1 MRFRV
6 LGPLE
11 VWDDG
16 VEREL
21 GGGRQRALLAL
32 LVLRRNEVVSI
43 DRIID
48 GLWGEH
54 PPVTAQKVVQGYVSQ
69 LRRAVGADS
78 LVTHPWGYGLVAP
91 RGRVDVDEFERLV
104 DRARGEGPARA
115 AETLRE
121 ALELWRGP
129 ALVDVAYDEFAQ
141 GEIARLEE
149 ARLTAV
155 EDRIDAEFALGWAA
169 RLIPELEAL
178 AREHPLRERLRGQ
191 LILALYRTGRQ
202 AEALELYAGLRRR
215 LVDELGIEPGPELKE
230 LQRQILAQDPVLGA
244 IARPRPL
251 AIAARQRWKRLAA
264 GAALIAA
271 ATTAVVLGLT
281 GGESQ
286 HVAAG
291 PNTVVALDP
300 QTNRLVDAFG
310 VGGVPTHL
318 AIGGNAVWVVN
329 SLDRTVSRIDP
340 RARSVRTVSTGAAA
354 TAIAVGR
361 DSTWVANGEAGTV
374 SRVDLRSAEVVRTIR
389 LPSGH
394 DNPFAPSIAASS
406 SDVWISGGFLD
417 KPKPSRLAWRIDPHT
432 NKVTRTV
439 RLENVNNTRAV
450 AIVGDSVWIRSDLGI
465 VRLDRRSGRL
475 EDHLTLASLG
485 CCETGGFAAGAGSVW
500 VAGIRSS
507 VVWRIDPR
515 TGLIVAAIP
524 VRGEPHGVAVG
535 AGAVWVADAN
545 GAILK
550 VNPNTNEIVA
560 RIPVDGVPS
569 GLAFG
574 FGRLWIALD

>member
-16 VEREL
+16 VQSEL

-54 PPVTAQKVVQGYVSQ
+54 PPATAQKVVQGYVSQ
-69 LRRAVGADS
+69 LRRAVGADA

-155 EDRIDAEFALGWAA
+155 EDRIDAELSLGWAA

-202 AEALELYAGLRRR
+202 AEALEFYAGFRRR

-230 LQRQILAQDPVLGA
+230 LQRQILAQDPALGP
-244 IARPRPL
+244 IPRPPL
-251 AIAARQRWKRLAA
+251 SIVARHRWKLVAA

-271 ATTAVVLGLT
+271 AATAAALWLT
-281 GGESQ
+281 HGESA

-291 PNTVVALDP
+291 PNTVAALDP
-300 QTNRLVDAFG
+300 KTNRLVDAFS
-310 VGGVPTHL
+310 VGSVPTQL
-318 AIGGNAVWVVN
+318 ATGGNAVWVVN
-329 SLDRTVSRIDP
+329 SDERTVSRIEP
-340 RARSVRTVSTGAAA
+340 GTRSVRTVSTG
-354 TAIAVGR
+354 TGPTDIAVGSGSAWVTNS
-361 DSTWVANGEAGTV
+361 DSGMV
-374 SRVDLRSAEVVRTIR
+374 SRIDLRSAEVRRTIR
-389 LPSGH
+389 LPGGRREQL
-394 DNPFAPSIAASS
+394 ATWIAASP
-406 SDVWISGGFLD
+406 SDVWVSGSSGA
-417 KPKPSRLAWRIDPHT
+417 SRIDPHT

-439 RLENVNNTRAV
+439 PLDDRPRAV
-450 AIVGDSVWIRSDLGI
+450 AIVGDSVWVRGDFGI
-465 VRLDRRSGRL
+465 VRLDRRTGRL
-475 EDHLTLASLG
+475 EHQLALASHG
-485 CCETGGFAAGAGSVW
+485 CCERGGLAVGGGSLW
-500 VAGIRSS
+500 TPGIARG
-507 VVWRIDPR
+507 VLWRLHAK
-515 TGLIVAAIP
+515 TGLLVAAIP
-524 VRGEPHGVAVG
+524 VRGTPAGVAVG
-535 AGAVWVADAN
+535 GGAVWVADRPAQ
-545 GAILK
+545 ILK
-550 VNPNTNEIVA
+550 VNPNTNKVVA
-560 RIPVDGVPS
+560 RIPVNGVPS